1 MSDTNPTSID
11 QLQPNQKLKGTIKKL
26 ELFGAIVDIGIPQPG
41 LIHISQLKKGRV
53 NNVSDVVDA
62 GQEVTV
68 WVRRVDEDSGRVELT
83 MLEPPEVSWSEVK
96 EGQTITGKVVR
107 LEDFGAFVDF
117 GAERPGLVHVSELT
131 EGYVKSPSDVVEVG
145 QEVEAR
151 VIGVN
156 RKKSRIDLSM
166 RALVQEPVIEEE
178 DDEEEPVTAFAA
190 AYQRALDGEEGTND
204 RASAASDDQ
213 ERKRNEQDDLLQRTL
228 EQHRER
234 EE

>member
-1 MSDTNPTSID
+1 M
-11 QLQPNQKLKGTIKKL
+11 
-26 ELFGAIVDIGIPQPG
+26 
-41 LIHISQLKKGRV
+41 
-53 NNVSDVVDA
+53 SDVVDA